1 MKISDILSN
10 KKVNLSYEF
19 FPPKKDSSFDSV
31 LGAAKTVATLN
42 PAFVSITYGAS
53 GGASHNTVKVADTVK
68 NELGITTLAHLTGS
82 TLDETEALSILRDLK
97 SKGIEN
103 ILALRGDLVEG
114 TERSLKQSFRHASE
128 LIHFIK
134 QHEPSFCVGA
144 ACYPE
149 GHIESRDKKE
159 DILYLKLKQDFGAD
173 FLTSQMFFDNNIFY
187 NFMYRL
193 RDAGVTIPVV
203 AGIMP
208 IVSYEQ
214 IKKVGGLSGSNF
226 PASFINIADK
236 FKYNPEAFRTAMIN
250 YTCSQIIDLIANGIT
265 NIHIYTMNKGET
277 AQRIHQNLGAILD
290 I

>member
-1 MKISDILSN
+1 MKISKILSN

-19 FPPKKDSSFDSV
+19 FPPKKDASFDSV
-31 LGAAKTVATLN
+31 MAATETVARLN

-53 GGASHNTVKVADTVK
+53 GGASHNSVKVADRVK
-68 NELGITTLAHLTGS
+68 NGLGITTLAHLTGA
-82 TLDETEALSILRDLK
+82 TLDEAEALSILQALK
-97 SKGIEN
+97 SKGIQN
-103 ILALRGDLVEG
+103 ILALRGDLVPG
-114 TERSLKQSFRHASE
+114 TESQRKHTFHHASE

-134 QHEPSFCVGA
+134 QHEPDFCVGA

-173 FLTSQMFFDNNIFY
+173 FLTTQMFFDNNIFY

-193 RDAGVTIPVV
+193 RDAGVHIPIV

-208 IVSYEQ
+208 ITNYEQ

-226 PASFINIADK
+226 PASFINIADR
-236 FKYNPEAFRTAMIN
+236 FKYNPEAFRSAMIN
-250 YTCSQIIDLIANGIT
+250 YTCHQITDLIANGVN
-265 NIHIYTMNKGET
+265 NIHIYTMNKGEI
-277 AQRIHQNLGAILD
+277 AERIHQNLGAILSV
-290 I
+290 

>member
-1 MKISDILSN
+1 MKITDILNN
-10 KKVNLSYEF
+10 KRVNLSYEF
-19 FPPKKDSSFDSV
+19 FPPKKDASFDSV
-31 LGAAKTVATLN
+31 LNAAQTVSELS

-68 NELGITTLAHLTGS
+68 NSLGLTTLAHLTGA
-82 TLDETEALSILRDLK
+82 TLDDGEALAILRELK
-97 SKGIEN
+97 QKGVEN
-103 ILALRGDLVEG
+103 ILALRGDLVTGKE
-114 TERSLKQSFRHASE
+114 SQQKNSFLHASE

-134 QHEPSFCVGA
+134 QYEPSFCVGA

-159 DILYLKLKQDFGAD
+159 DIMYLKLKQDFGAD

-250 YTCSQIIDLIANGIT
+250 YTCTQIIDLIANGVT

-277 AQRIHQNLGAILD
+277 AQRIHQNLGAILEL
-290 I
+290 

>member
-1 MKISDILSN
+1 MKITDILNN
-10 KKVNLSYEF
+10 KRVNLSYEF

-31 LGAAKTVATLN
+31 LAAAEAVAELN

-53 GGASHNTVKVADTVK
+53 GGASHNSVKVADKVK
-68 NELGITTLAHLTGS
+68 NEFGLPTLAHLTGS
-82 TLDETEALSILRDLK
+82 TLNEGEALSILRELK

-103 ILALRGDLVEG
+103 ILALRGDLVE
-114 TERSLKQSFRHASE
+114 RSEGQSSGSFRHASE

-149 GHIESRDKKE
+149 GHVESRDKKE

-214 IKKVGGLSGSNF
+214 IKRVGGLSGSNF

-250 YTCSQIIDLIANGIT
+250 YTCTQIIDLIANGIT
-265 NIHIYTMNKGET
+265 NIHIYTMNRGET
-277 AQRIHQNLGAILD
+277 AQRIHSNLGAILS

>member
-1 MKISDILSN
+1 MKITDILSN
-10 KKVNLSYEF
+10 NKVNLSYEF

-31 LGAAKTVATLN
+31 LAAAQAVSQLN

-53 GGASHNTVKVADTVK
+53 GGASHNSVKVADTVK
-68 NELGITTLAHLTGS
+68 NEMGLTTLAHLTGA
-82 TLDETEALSILRDLK
+82 TLDEQEALEILRLLK

-103 ILALRGDLVEG
+103 ILALRGDLVAG
-114 TERSLKQSFRHASE
+114 TERERKQSFHHASE

-134 QHEPSFCVGA
+134 QHEPNFCVGA

-149 GHIESRDKKE
+149 GHVESRDKKE
-159 DILYLKLKQDFGAD
+159 DILYLKLKQDIGAD
-173 FLTSQMFFDNNIFY
+173 FLTTQMFFDNNIFY

-193 RDAGVTIPVV
+193 RSAGVTIPVI

-226 PASFINIADK
+226 PASFINIADR

-250 YTCSQIIDLIANGIT
+250 YTCNQIIDLIANGIT

-277 AQRIHQNLGAILD
+277 AERIHQSLGAILD
-290 I
+290 L

>member
-103 ILALRGDLVEG
+103 ILALRGDLIEG

>member
-1 MKISDILSN
+1 MKITDILSS
-10 KKVNLSYEF
+10 KGVNLSYEF
-19 FPPKKDSSFDSV
+19 FPPKKDASFDSV
-31 LGAAKTVATLN
+31 FSAAKAVSKLN

-53 GGASHNTVKVADTVK
+53 GGASHNSVKVADTVK
-68 NELGITTLAHLTGS
+68 NELGITTLAHLTGA
-82 TLDETEALSILRDLK
+82 TLNEQEALEILRSLK

-103 ILALRGDLVEG
+103 ILALRGDLVSG
-114 TERSLKQSFRHASE
+114 GEREQKKSFLHASE

-134 QHEPSFCVGA
+134 QHEPNFCVGA

-149 GHIESRDKKE
+149 GHVESRDKKE

-193 RDAGVTIPVV
+193 RDAGVTIPIV

-250 YTCSQIIDLIANGIT
+250 YTCTQIIDLIANGVN

-277 AQRIHQNLGAILD
+277 AERIHRNLGAILD

>member
-1 MKISDILSN
+1 MKISEILN
-10 KKVNLSYEF
+10 NRKVNISYEF
-19 FPPKKDSSFDSV
+19 FPPKKDSSFD
-31 LGAAKTVATLN
+31 TVQRATEQVAELN
-42 PAFVSITYGAS
+42 PAFVSVTYGAS
-53 GGASHNTVKVADTVK
+53 GGASYNTVKVASRIENT
-68 NELGITTLAHLTGS
+68 LGITALAHLTGA
-82 TLDETEALSILRDLK
+82 TLSDDEARAILSELK
-97 SKGIEN
+97 QNNIQN

-114 TERSLKQSFRHASE
+114 VERERKHSFHHASE

-159 DILYLKLKQDFGAD
+159 DILYLKLKQDMGAD

-250 YTCSQIIDLIANGIT
+250 YTCSQIVDLIANGVT

>member
-1 MKISDILSN
+1 MKVTDILNN
-10 KKVNLSYEF
+10 KRVNLSYEF

-31 LGAAKTVATLN
+31 LKAAQAVAELN

-53 GGASHNTVKVADTVK
+53 GGASHNTVKVADSVK
-68 NELGITTLAHLTGS
+68 NELGITTLAHLTGA
-82 TLDETEALSILRDLK
+82 TLEEHEALTILRELK
-97 SKGIEN
+97 QKGVEN
-103 ILALRGDLVEG
+103 ILALRGDLVAGSESQ
-114 TERSLKQSFRHASE
+114 RKNYFHHACE

-134 QHEPSFCVGA
+134 QYEPNFCVGA

-159 DILYLKLKQDFGAD
+159 DIMYLKLKQDFGAD

-193 RDAGVTIPVV
+193 RDAGVTIPIV

-250 YTCSQIIDLIANGIT
+250 YTCTQIIDLIANGVT

-277 AQRIHQNLGAILD
+277 AQRIHQSLGAILEL
-290 I
+290 

>member
-1 MKISDILSN
+1 MKITEILSN
-10 KKVNLSYEF
+10 KRVNLSYEF
-19 FPPKKDSSFDSV
+19 FPPRRDSSFDSV
-31 LGAAKTVATLN
+31 LAAAETVAGLN

-53 GGASHNTVKVADTVK
+53 GGASHNTVRVADTVK
-68 NELGITTLAHLTGS
+68 NDLGITTLAHLTGA
-82 TLDETEALSILRDLK
+82 TLDEAEALDILRELK
-97 SKGIEN
+97 GKGIEN
-103 ILALRGDLVEG
+103 ILALRGDLVAGSESQ
-114 TERSLKQSFRHASE
+114 RRQSFHHASE

-149 GHIESRDKKE
+149 GHVESRDKKE

-193 RDAGVTIPVV
+193 RDAGITIPVV

-250 YTCSQIIDLIANGIT
+250 YTCTQIIDLIANGVT
-265 NIHIYTMNKGET
+265 NIHIYTMNRGET
-277 AQRIHQNLGAILD
+277 AERIHHNLGAILS

>member
-1 MKISDILSN
+1 MKIIDILKT

-19 FPPKKDSSFDSV
+19 FPPKKDAPFDSV
-31 LGAAKTVATLN
+31 LSATEAVARLN
-42 PAFVSITYGAS
+42 PAFVSITYGAA

-68 NELGITTLAHLTGS
+68 NSLGITTLAHLTGA
-82 TLDETEALSILRDLK
+82 TLNEAEALEVLQALK

-103 ILALRGDLVEG
+103 ILALRGDLVESS
-114 TERSLKQSFRHASE
+114 ERSHKNSFRHASE

-149 GHIESRDKKE
+149 GHVESRDKKE

-193 RDAGVTIPVV
+193 RDAGVTIPIV

-208 IVSYEQ
+208 ITSYEQ

-226 PASFINIADK
+226 PASFINIADR
-236 FKYNPEAFRTAMIN
+236 FKYNPEAFRTAMIS
-250 YTCSQIIDLIANGIT
+250 YTCTQIIDLIANGVN
-265 NIHIYTMNKGET
+265 NIHIYTMNKSET
-277 AQRIHQNLGAILD
+277 ALRIHETLGAIVDL
-290 I
+290 